1 MKEKANEQKNLIL
14 KQSYKLIKEKGYGQ
28 TTTRDIAEA
37 CGMKRGLLHYY
48 YPKKQDIL
56 FDIYSDFLSVLS
68 GYVKRTKPGQDPE
81 STIMMIDK
89 IYYEYIFYDRDML
102 NILVHILQNR
112 ELTKI
117 KVDKTIQIFEKIY
130 LDCEEELDRE
140 QLFIA
145 MAAAIGAEVELLLNI
160 FEGRLTMDVDQLM
173 TSVVKIVFMLR
184 GIPIEEVDRILVQ
197 IQRDFDL
204 EMLGDIENC
213 LRDNCGWY
221 HD

>member
-1 MKEKANEQKNLIL
+1 MKEKSNEQKNLIL
-14 KQSYKLIKEKGYGQ
+14 RQSYKLIKERGYGK

-37 CGMKRGLLHYY
+37 CQMKRGLLHYY

-56 FDIYSDFLSVLS
+56 FDIYSDFLSVLA
-68 GYVKRTKPGQDPE
+68 GYVKKSRPNQDAE

-89 IYYEYIFYDRDML
+89 IYYEYIFYDRNML
-102 NILVHILQNR
+102 NILIYILENR

-130 LDCEEELDRE
+130 SDCDEELDRE

-160 FEGRLTMDVDQLM
+160 FEGRLEMGVDQLM
-173 TSVVKIVFMLR
+173 SSVVKIIFVLR
-184 GIPIEEVDRILVQ
+184 GIPIQKVDEILLK
-197 IQRDFDL
+197 IQKEFDST
-204 EMLGDIENC
+204 MLKDIEDC
-213 LRDNCGWY
+213 LRENCIWY
-221 HD
+221 QG